1 MAEAVALALVD
12 ILLNVSETVFGTA
25 RLALYDLFGIR
36 HRQCPPQFLFDIVVS
51 GPSLLRRSAR
61 THNIYPVT
69 QYCSGGDP
77 TDYIRNHGSVET
89 LEYVP
94 ASIAAPQYYP
104 PLARPVVLTPIARRR
119 HPTFPSAHL
128 GMASPHPRSPRACST
143 SHPRPVQRLV
153 RRVGDG
159 PRYDRRATQAGGE
172 HDVRGQTSRSRSWP
186 SARSKLCAR
195 APPAATRPVAERAA
209 ETDQQ
214 GHRCGR
220 FLLHVC

>member
-1 MAEAVALALVD
+1 MFLRLSLVRPAWLFTTSLASD
-12 ILLNVSETVFGTA
+12 IDNAHHNSYSTSLCRVHLYLDAAHGPTTSTPSRSTA
-25 RLALYDLFGIR
+25 PAATPRTTAASRRLSTSPR
-36 HRQCPPQFLFDIVVS
+36 
-51 GPSLLRRSAR
+51 PSRRRSTTPHSR
-61 THNIYPVT
+61 LW
-69 QYCSGGDP
+69 CS
-77 TDYIRNHGSVET
+77 
-89 LEYVP
+89 
-94 ASIAAPQYYP
+94 P
-104 PLARPVVLTPIARRR
+104 PSR
-119 HPTFPSAHL
+119 HPTFPSAHS

-143 SHPRPVQRLV
+143 SHPRPAQRLV

-186 SARSKLCAR
+186 SARSKLCAP